1 MVGLSLDDGLLWI
14 LSWMIIISDVFDDDD
29 DDDDDDDVDDVSGF
43 PAPQDNSGVE
53 PDGQFW
59 KANVVGRLGLVWN
72 ISLALKS
79 HLVTSTTVPFIP
91 VDVLCLIAT

>member
-14 LSWMIIISDVFDDDD
+14 LSGMSLISDVFD

-53 PDGQFW
+53 PDGQF
-59 KANVVGRLGLVWN
+59 
-72 ISLALKS
+72 
-79 HLVTSTTVPFIP
+79 
-91 VDVLCLIAT
+91 